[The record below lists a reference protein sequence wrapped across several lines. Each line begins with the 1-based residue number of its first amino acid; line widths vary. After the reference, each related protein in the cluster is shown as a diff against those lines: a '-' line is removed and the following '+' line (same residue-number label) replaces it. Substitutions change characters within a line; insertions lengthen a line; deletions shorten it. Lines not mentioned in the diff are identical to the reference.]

1 MTRRRG
7 SLIGALFGRIGLLF
21 LAIVLTVGLLAFHT
35 ARKRI
40 DQAYDGQLII
50 GANVLRALMADE
62 LEDRT
67 GGPPSEELQ
76 VDDAP
81 LISAEDRK
89 AFDDYATWR
98 MFRIWDSG
106 RIVMQ
111 SDTGPAVT
119 APPRQD
125 GFEDVVDGR
134 KKWRIYTLH
143 VPRQG
148 IAVQVGERLGIRGA
162 LVRGITLELALPLL
176 LLLPAAALLIWLSLN
191 DGLVQLRRLIAQL
204 AQRTSRDL
212 SPLEAKAWPS
222 DLSPLVVSINQLLE
236 RMDRSFQRERSFVD
250 QAAHQLRTPLAV
262 VKLQA
267 QMIERETSP
276 EERQDL
282 VRQLSGGVDRAAMLI
297 DRLLTLA
304 RLESEAD
311 SVGQGD
317 LSLEAAAALADLAPL
332 AEAQSVELVFVGGPA
347 PVRGDPALIRLIC
360 ANLIE
365 NALRHSPPHAE
376 IDVAVEQDPEGWVL
390 RVTDAGPGIP
400 PTARERVLER
410 FYRGEGTDGR
420 GVGLGLSIVAEAVR
434 LVGGRLELRDR
445 RDGRSGLEARV
456 AFVSPA

>member
-1 MTRRRG
+1 MTRSRG
-7 SLIGALFGRIGLLF
+7 SLIGALFGRVGLLF
-21 LAIVLTVGLLAFHT
+21 LAIVLTVGLLAFQT

-62 LEDRT
+62 LKERAA
-67 GGPPSEELQ
+67 GAASEELQ

-98 MFRIWDSG
+98 MFRIWQAG
-106 RIVMQ
+106 RLVMQ
-111 SDTGPAVT
+111 SDTGPRLVHP
-119 APPRQD
+119 PPRD

-134 KKWRIYTLH
+134 RKWRIYTLH
-143 VPRQG
+143 VPGQPV
-148 IAVQVGERLGIRGA
+148 AVQVGERLGIRAA

-176 LLLPAAALLIWLSLN
+176 LLIPAAALLIWLSLN
-191 DGLVQLRRLIAQL
+191 DGLVRLRGL
-204 AQRTSRDL
+204 AAELGQRTSRDL
-212 SPLEAKAWPS
+212 SPLDVEAWPS
-222 DLSPLVVSINQLLE
+222 DLSSLVRSINQLLQ
-236 RMDRSFQRERSFVD
+236 RMDRSFHRERSFVD

-267 QMIERETSP
+267 QMIERERSP
-276 EERQDL
+276 GERQDL
-282 VRQLSGGVDRAAMLI
+282 IRQLSAGVDRAALLI

-304 RLESEAD
+304 RLESEPE
-311 SVGQGD
+311 SMGQGD

-332 AEAQSVELVFVGGPA
+332 AEAQSVDLAFTGGPA

-365 NALRHSPPHAE
+365 NALRHSPTDAE
-376 IDVAVEQDPEGWVL
+376 IAVAVDQDAAGWL
-390 RVTDAGPGIP
+390 LKVTDAGQGIP
-400 PTARERVLER
+400 AEARERVLER
-410 FYRGEGTDGR
+410 FYRGDNTDTR

-434 LVGGRLELRDR
+434 LVGGRFELRGR
-445 RDGRSGLEARV
+445 ADGRSGLEARV
-456 AFVSPA
+456 VFAASA